1 MIVLLVVR
9 RVVVNQHILTI
20 LFAINVL
27 VLPSMM
33 KLRKNRNIK
42 RENERGMKMKV
53 TRLIVEN
60 VLKLKLIN
68 IVPKS
73 DIIEIKG
80 ENMAGKSS
88 VLNALVIGFKGK
100 KAAPVES
107 VRHGEKKGSII
118 INLDGDLAL
127 GIPPFKITS
136 KVTND
141 KIDTIIEPVELL
153 KGETP
158 RSFLDKLLGVISFDP
173 QEFIQKEPKEQRKI
187 LMKLIGVDGDAL
199 KAKEDIIFNERT
211 EIGRDLKSAKSRC
224 EKLQSW
230 PDVKETQEI
239 KVGELSTKLTKAMN
253 WNQDIKNRESA
264 NEKLKNIAIINKGKI
279 ESVKEQIQSLQTE
292 LEHLELLLAN
302 QKKEFITERDAIA
315 ELEPLDISAIN
326 LEIQEIETTNSHIR
340 NNITYQ
346 TEHEVLDA
354 IQTKYDDA
362 DTRLDTLRT
371 ENLAIIQNT
380 KLPVP
385 GLSFDDDGLLH
396 DGILFN
402 QCSDSE
408 KLMIGVGISMALN
421 PTVKIVRMSAGSLI
435 GPKNKKILED
445 IITKY
450 GFQLFLESVA
460 GKDEYNKTG
469 QVGIFIEEG
478 YAVSEN
484 GVDIDNTPEPPK
496 PAAKGKSAPASA
508 PNPVTEPDW

>member
-1 MIVLLVVR
+1 
-9 RVVVNQHILTI
+9 
-20 LFAINVL
+20 
-27 VLPSMM
+27 
-33 KLRKNRNIK
+33 
-42 RENERGMKMKV
+42 MKMKI
-53 TRLIVEN
+53 TKILIEN

-68 IVPKS
+68 IVPKG
-73 DIIEIKG
+73 DIIELKG
-80 ENMAGKSS
+80 ENQAGKSS
-88 VLNALVIGFKGK
+88 ILNAIVIGFKGK
-100 KAAPVES
+100 KAAPAES
-107 VRHGEKKGSII
+107 VRRGEKKGSIV
-118 INLDGDLAL
+118 INLDGDPTL
-127 GIPPFKITS
+127 GIPAFKITS

-224 EKLQSW
+224 EKLKFW
-230 PDVKETQEI
+230 EGVKSTEEV
-239 KVGELSTKLTKAMN
+239 KVGELSTKLTRAMN

-264 NEKLKNIAIINKGKI
+264 NERLKNAGVTTKNKI
-279 ESVKEQIQSLQTE
+279 EGVREQIANLQTE

-315 ELEPLDISAIN
+315 ELEPIEIGLIN
-326 LEIQEIETTNSHIR
+326 AEIQDIEATNTCIR
-340 NNITYQ
+340 DNITYQ
-346 TEHEVLDA
+346 TEHEALDA
-354 IQTKYDDA
+354 IQLRYDDA
-362 DTRLDTLRT
+362 DTRLETLRA
-371 ENLAIIQNT
+371 ENLTIIQNA

-396 DGILFN
+396 DGIPFN
-402 QCSDSE
+402 QCSDGE

-421 PTVKIVRMSAGSLI
+421 PTVKIIRMSAGSLI
-435 GPKNKKILED
+435 GPKNKKILAD
-445 IITKY
+445 IIEAN
-450 GFQLFLESVA
+450 GFQLFIESVS

-478 YAVSEN
+478 FATSDN
-484 GVDIDNTPEPPK
+484 GVEVNNTPEPPK
-496 PAAKGKSAPASA
+496 PAAKGKSAPVAT